1 MFCSVHVSSEDS
13 TTALLAASPAWE
25 DELDDVDFRL
35 TATLPAAFVFGGWE
49 RPSLRHFSEQKFGS
63 TNSSAIP

>member
-1 MFCSVHVSSEDS
+1 M
-13 TTALLAASPAWE
+13 ALLAASPAWE

-35 TATLPAAFVFGGWE
+35 TATLPAAFVFCGWE
-49 RPSLRHFSEQKFGS
+49 RPSLRHLSEQKFGS